1 MTREAQSIQHA
12 RKRIADACGAAS
24 MTAGEAEYVERHVA
38 RYVRTLALLPASPGS
53 LLDVGCFPGH
63 LSLLA
68 ADKGWT
74 VTGLSRRDGSVIG
87 ASFEQRMNDR
97 DIRLFDVDVERD
109 AFPFADESFDAVLFN
124 ETVEHLP
131 FNPYHA
137 LDQIWRVLKPGGVLV
152 FSTPNFAS
160 FDHRWA
166 LGRGRTIY
174 PLLTKSL
181 GESFHAD
188 ISQRHIREYTRDECI
203 HLLSGQ
209 AKYLYSFEIQRVLMD
224 RSWDGLF
231 FAEHGYRASFRSIRI
246 GTLLRAIVTRVV
258 PSYRSNIVVVAGK
271 PRSYVR
277 VGARAVAS
285 EGFYPPEVSGTG
297 PAFVRQPLEGCWS
310 KQQARV
316 VLTSGLPA
324 RRVERVDI
332 LAWLPAPASV
342 GPLRISTRVNGVS
355 ANEII
360 VSPTPEPMRLSVRI
374 PRSTPEGSGESVLRI
389 ELETKGW
396 RPCEHG
402 IESDS
407 RTLGVMMCLNQVGL
421 ACEAPPC

>member
-1 MTREAQSIQHA
+1 MTRETPKTRQA
-12 RKRIADACGAAS
+12 RQFILNACGGPALP
-24 MTAGEAEYVERHVA
+24 AGESEYLGRHLG
-38 RYVRTLALLPASPGS
+38 RYIRTLDLLPTRPGS

-152 FSTPNFAS
+152 FSTPNLAS

-203 HLLSGQ
+203 HLLSQ
-209 AKYLYSFEIQRVLMD
+209 QDKYLYSFEIQRVLMD

-231 FAEHGYRASFRSIRI
+231 FTEQGYRTSLRGIRI
-246 GTLLRAIVTRVV
+246 GTLLRAIVTRLV
-258 PSYRSNIVVVAGK
+258 PSYRSNIVIVAEK

-277 VGARAVAS
+277 VGAHAVVS

-310 KQQARV
+310 RQQARM

-342 GPLRISTRVNGVS
+342 GAVRISTRVNGVG
-355 ANEII
+355 AGDLV

-374 PRSTPEGSGESVLRI
+374 PRSASEVSEQGVLRI
-389 ELETKGW
+389 ELETQGW
-396 RPCEHG
+396 RPGEHG
-402 IESDS
+402 IGSDS

-421 ACEAPPC
+421 ACKAPPC